1 MKNLKIKILKVE
13 TNGID
18 YDFNLIINGI
28 EVDGSYSK
36 DDRELGLISYNSYDL
51 YEQGKITSSEL
62 EIIDNQIDKF
72 KTIIMN
78 DIDNFIKLLNN

>member
-1 MKNLKIKILKVE
+1 MKNLKIKVLEVG

-36 DDRELGLISYNSYDL
+36 DDNELGLISYKSYDL
-51 YEQGKITSSEL
+51 YEQGKITSNEL

-78 DIDNFIKLLNN
+78 DIDHFIKLLNN

>member
-1 MKNLKIKILKVE
+1 MKNLKIKILEVG

-36 DDRELGLISYNSYDL
+36 DDGELGLISYKSYDL